1 MSEDTGTPPLDGAG
15 AVAGARVLLGVSGGI
30 AAYKAALLARMLV
43 GEGAVVDP
51 VLTRGAEQFVGS
63 VTFEGITGRP
73 ARRDVWEDV
82 AAGTHVALG
91 RAADVAIVYPAT
103 AHVLAKLAHG
113 LADDLL
119 TTTLL
124 AARCP
129 LVVAPAMHTEMWEHA
144 ATRDNVATLRARG
157 VEVLGPADGPLMG
170 GDEGPGRLVDPEVAF
185 EFLAR
190 IAGGLATGDRGL
202 AGSGRDLAGSG
213 RDLAGSGRDLASD
226 GRDLAPDGR
235 DLAGDGRDLAGRTVV
250 VTAGGTRESI
260 DPVRFLGNRSSGKM
274 GFAVAEQAARRGAQV
289 HLVAGPVSLPTPP
302 GVVRHDVTSALDMH
316 EAVLGLVDDAD
327 VVVKAAAVA
336 DFRPAKVSTS
346 KIKKAAGVPV
356 IELERNPDI
365 LVDVVAHRGEALR
378 PLVVGFAA
386 ETDDVEAEGRA
397 KLERKGADLLVV
409 NDVSGDDAGFAVDT
423 NRVVV
428 LARDGGRVEVPL
440 ANKRDVADRIL
451 DEVVARLPAEG

>member
-1 MSEDTGTPPLDGAG
+1 MRRERPDVSDLTGT
-15 AVAGARVLLGVSGGI
+15 RVLLGVTGGI
-30 AAYKAALLARMLV
+30 AAYKAALLTRLLMA
-43 GEGAVVDP
+43 EGATVDA
-51 VLTRGAEQFVGS
+51 VLTRGAEHFVGPA
-63 VTFEGITGRP
+63 TFEGLTGRVV
-73 ARRDVWEDV
+73 RRDVWEDI
-82 AAGTHVALG
+82 AAETHVALG

-103 AHVLAKLAHG
+103 AHLLARLAHG

-129 LVVAPAMHTEMWEHA
+129 LLVAPAMHTEMWEHA
-144 ATRDNVATLRARG
+144 ATRDNVATLRSRA
-157 VEVLGPADGPLMG
+157 VEIVGPDEGPLMG
-170 GDEGPGRLVDPEVAF
+170 GDSGPGRLVDPEVAL
-185 EFLAR
+185 EAVTR
-190 IAGGLATGDRGL
+190 AAGRR
-202 AGSGRDLAGSG
+202 RDLSG
-213 RDLAGSGRDLASD
+213 Q
-226 GRDLAPDGR
+226 
-235 DLAGDGRDLAGRTVV
+235 TVV

-274 GFAVAEQAARRGAQV
+274 GFAVAEQAARRGAKV
-289 HLVAGPVSLPTPP
+289 HLVAGPVSLATPP
-302 GVVRHDVTSALDMH
+302 GVVRHDVTTTLDMH
-316 EAVLGLVDDAD
+316 ETVLGLVDEAD
-327 VVVKAAAVA
+327 VVIKAAAVA

-346 KIKKAAGVPV
+346 KLKKAAGVPV

-365 LVDVVAHRGEALR
+365 LVDVVERRGSAAR

-428 LARDGGRVEVPL
+428 LARDGGRVEVAL
-440 ANKRDVADRIL
+440 ASKREVADRIL
-451 DEVVARLPAEG
+451 DEVGPRLRR